1 MMDRSGE
8 LFEHAEARLSA
19 LEQLPRALWLGG
31 MTNAVGVL
39 PERLEAL
46 LGWREALLEER
57 LPVHPASQWPGGR
70 LAAGLLAAID
80 SLGLPRYCRNSETI
94 VDMLLQSLL
103 FHCDFVV
110 DYQDRGASM
119 SEAEDMVVAA
129 FAADWKTRRGE
140 IDTLIEV
147 LGDAD
152 ELLKHCRWDTLQ
164 GLLRSSEWEDV
175 VRIRGLIERLPELVA
190 IIRSLGRASDS
201 EHRVD
206 DASCLPVRELGP
218 AGVAIS
224 AGLVAVPE
232 LPGETR
238 GVHRSGRVAR
248 MLPVEALQLRHPR
261 LRLAWHARRAER
273 ALLAFEDDE
282 RFAATVLDVEPI
294 WREQRRPAPRRES
307 GPMMVCVDTS
317 GSMRGGA
324 ESVAKAVVLEC
335 ARVAL
340 AQRRPCHVFA
350 FGGESEVMEITLG
363 GARSDWP
370 ALIEF
375 LATGFHG
382 GTDICGPIECVLA
395 RVKTGEWRLADLLL
409 ATDGEFGATPE
420 LAARLETV
428 RRDLGLRVQG
438 VLIGDRETIGL
449 LELCDDI
456 HWIRDW
462 RRFGGSS
469 SDSPVHSSRLTA
481 EYFPGALRG
490 SGLRSNTVTGGEAA
504 RVLRGA
510 MFERRAPG
518 EGRGV

>member
-1 MMDRSGE
+1 MDVAVG
-8 LFEHAEARLSA
+8 LFQQAEARLSA
-19 LEQLPRALWLGG
+19 LERLPRALWLGG
-31 MTNAVGVL
+31 MTNAVGDL

-46 LGWREALLEER
+46 LGWRESLYEGR
-57 LPVHPASQWPGGR
+57 LPGQPASQWPGGR
-70 LAAGLLAAID
+70 VAAGLLACID
-80 SLGLPRYCRNSETI
+80 SLGLLCYCRGSETI

-110 DYQDRGASM
+110 DYHDRGATPM
-119 SEAEDMVVAA
+119 EAEDMVVAA
-129 FAADWKTRRGE
+129 FAADWQARRGAM
-140 IDTLIEV
+140 DTLIEV
-147 LGDAD
+147 LGNAD

-190 IIRSLGRASDS
+190 IIRRLGRARDAEQS
-201 EHRVD
+201 VD
-206 DASCLPVRELGP
+206 DASSLPVREPGA
-218 AGVAIS
+218 AGVAVI
-224 AGLVAVPE
+224 AGSVAVPE

-282 RFAATVLDVEPI
+282 RIGATAFDAKPI
-294 WREQRRPAPRRES
+294 WHEHRRPVPRRES
-307 GPMMVCVDTS
+307 GPMLVCVDTS

-335 ARVAL
+335 ARVAM

-350 FGGESEVMEITLG
+350 FGGEAEIMEITVG

-375 LATGFHG
+375 LASGFHG
-382 GTDICGPIECVLA
+382 GTDICGPIECVLTRLQSA
-395 RVKTGEWRLADLLL
+395 EWRLADLLL
-409 ATDGEFGATPE
+409 ATDGEFGATPQ
-420 LAARLETV
+420 LAARLESA
-428 RRDLGLRVQG
+428 RSDLGLRVQG

-462 RRFGGSS
+462 RRFGGASS
-469 SDSPVHSSRLTA
+469 ASPVHSSSLTA

-490 SGLRSNTVTGGEAA
+490 TGQRSVTVAGGEAA

-510 MFERRAPG
+510 ALEGRAPG
-518 EGRGV
+518 EGGVT